1 MQKVGIPLL
10 QSLIATD
17 ILLKDDGR
25 RDGQVQL
32 KNGAELLSQSG
43 QGGIIFCGTESRK

>member
-1 MQKVGIPLL
+1 MHKVGIPLL
-10 QSLIATD
+10 QDLIAAD
-17 ILLKDDGR
+17 VLLKDDGR

-32 KNGAELLSQSG
+32 ENGAELLPQSG